1 MTRHDPIAALA
12 AARHEFGEH
21 GGVNMS
27 IETSSTFTVLDP
39 HTMPD
44 LFSGRLG
51 PDTDRQGCYL
61 YGRHFNPTVYALGR
75 QLAALEGTE
84 AAYGAASGM
93 GAIASVLMQVCRAG
107 DHVVASRTIYGGTFA
122 LLHDFL
128 PERAGVSTTFVDAT
142 DLAAVEAAVEPR
154 TRVLFVE
161 TLSNPTL
168 AVADIPRLAAI
179 AHRHDALLVVDNTFA
194 PVLVAPAQLGADVVV
209 HSMTKF
215 LSGASDLIAGAVC
228 GTADFVRSMMDVHTG
243 ALMLLGPTLDPRIAF
258 ELSVRLP
265 HLGLRMREHSHR
277 AMTFAVRLRELGLDV
292 RYPGLESHPQHA
304 LMQRMLTDEEFGFG
318 GVLGLNVPDPEVA
331 NRLLDEL
338 QNREKFGWI
347 AVSLGYFDTLM
358 SVSAASTSSELGS
371 DELKAA
377 GIKPGYVR
385 ISVGFTG
392 TLEQR
397 WLQFEHALRRV
408 GLIGAS
414 SGPRLVR

>member
-1 MTRHDPIAALA
+1 M
-12 AARHEFGEH
+12 
-21 GGVNMS
+21 
-27 IETSSTFTVLDP
+27 
-39 HTMPD
+39 
-44 LFSGRLG
+44 
-51 PDTDRQGCYL
+51 
-61 YGRHFNPTVYALGR
+61 
-75 QLAALEGTE
+75 QL
-84 AAYGAASGM
+84 
-93 GAIASVLMQVCRAG
+93 CRVG
-107 DHVVASRTIYGGTFA
+107 DHVVASRAIYGGTFA

-128 PERAGVSTTFVDAT
+128 PSRAGVSTTFVDTSSA
-142 DLAAVEAAVEPR
+142 AAVEAAVEPR
-154 TRVLFVE
+154 TKVVFVE

-179 AHRHDALLVVDNTFA
+179 AHRHGALLVVDNTFA

-228 GTADFVRSMMDVHTG
+228 GTTDFVRSMMDVHTG

-292 RYPGLESHPQHA
+292 RYPGLEGHPQHG
-304 LMQRMLTDEEFGFG
+304 LMRSMLTDEEFGFG

-358 SVSAASTSSELGS
+358 SVSAASTSSELGG

-377 GIKPGYVR
+377 GIQSGYVR

-408 GLIGAS
+408 GLTGAA

>member
-1 MTRHDPIAALA
+1 MTLTPRSVTPIFWMMTLGALGLVLGPW
-12 AARHEFGEH
+12 F
-21 GGVNMS
+21 
-27 IETSSTFTVLDP
+27 SSKAFTVPGLILHLSATIWLLLNVVKP
-39 HTMPD
+39 
-44 LFSGRLG
+44 LWG
-51 PDTDRQGCYL
+51 DRQAWSQPGL
-61 YGRHFNPTVYALGR
+61 WHLVT
-75 QLAALEGTE
+75 
-84 AAYGAASGM
+84 AYFW
-93 GAIASVLMQVCRAG
+93 IL
-107 DHVVASRTIYGGTFA
+107 
-122 LLHDFL
+122 
-128 PERAGVSTTFVDAT
+128 
-142 DLAAVEAAVEPR
+142 
-154 TRVLFVE
+154 
-161 TLSNPTL
+161 
-168 AVADIPRLAAI
+168 
-179 AHRHDALLVVDNTFA
+179 A

-258 ELSVRLP
+258 QLSVRLP

-371 DELKAA
+371 AELKAA